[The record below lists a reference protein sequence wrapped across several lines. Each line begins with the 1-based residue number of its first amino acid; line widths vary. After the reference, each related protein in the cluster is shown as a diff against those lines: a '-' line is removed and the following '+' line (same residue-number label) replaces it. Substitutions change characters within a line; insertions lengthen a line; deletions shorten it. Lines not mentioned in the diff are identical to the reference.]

1 MRATRLRHAPRPDE
15 YGKVAAPARRRYVAR
30 VATLTEIT
38 ARLDDLLDPGS
49 FPDYCPNGLQVPG
62 REDVATLATGVSAG
76 AELFERAI
84 EAGAGAILVHHGLFW
99 KGAPLQLDRPARR
112 RLQLL
117 FDADVSLLAYHL
129 PLDAHPEHGN
139 NALLA
144 AAIGAMDRVPLPTAS
159 GPPIGVAATLP
170 GDGIGVA
177 ELISRTRDAVGG
189 REPLAF
195 TRGPALIRRVGI
207 VSGGGSDYL
216 GDAIAAGMDAFI
228 LGEPSERIMN
238 QAHEAGIHVLAA
250 GHYATETFG
259 VRRMG
264 ELLASELGVQHV
276 FLDVPNPI

>member
-1 MRATRLRHAPRPDE
+1 MPTCLVTGGAGFLGSHLCDELLRRGNRVICVDNLETGSLRNIEHIRVPEFEFVQADIAVPFFIEEPVQ
-15 YGKVAAPARRRYVAR
+15 GHPAR
-30 VATLTEIT
+30 
-38 ARLDDLLDPGS
+38 
-49 FPDYCPNGLQVPG
+49 
-62 REDVATLATGVSAG
+62 
-76 AELFERAI
+76 
-84 EAGAGAILVHHGLFW
+84 
-99 KGAPLQLDRPARR
+99 
-112 RLQLL
+112 
-117 FDADVSLLAYHL
+117 
-129 PLDAHPEHGN
+129 
-139 NALLA
+139 
-144 AAIGAMDRVPLPTAS
+144 
-159 GPPIGVAATLP
+159 
-170 GDGIGVA
+170 GVA

-238 QAHEAGIHVLAA
+238 QAHEVGIHVLAV

-276 FLDVPNPI
+276 FLDVPNPL

>member
-1 MRATRLRHAPRPDE
+1 
-15 YGKVAAPARRRYVAR
+15 VAALGDVIAF
-30 VATLTEIT
+30 
-38 ARLDDLLDPGS
+38 LDELLQPERFD
-49 FPDYCPNGLQVPG
+49 DHCPNGLQVPG
-62 REDVATLATGVSAG
+62 RGEVETVVTGVSAG
-76 AELFERAI
+76 LELFERAV
-84 EAGAGAILVHHGLFW
+84 EADADLVLVHHGLFW

-112 RLQLL
+112 RLQAL
-117 FDADVSLLAYHL
+117 FDADVSLAAYHL

-144 AAIGAMDRVPLPTAS
+144 AAVGAAGWAPLPTAT
-159 GPPIGVAATLP
+159 GPPIGLAATLP
-170 GDGIGVA
+170 GDGIGIA
-177 ELISRTRDAVGG
+177 ELITRTRDAVGG

-195 TRGPALIRRVGI
+195 TRGAERIRRVGI

-250 GHYATETFG
+250 GHYATETLG
-259 VRRMG
+259 VRRLG
-264 ELLASELGVQHV
+264 DLLAAELGLEHV

>member
-1 MRATRLRHAPRPDE
+1 
-15 YGKVAAPARRRYVAR
+15 

-38 ARLDDLLDPGS
+38 ARLDDLLDPAS

-62 REDVATLATGVSAG
+62 REEVAMLVTGVSAG

-84 EAGAGAILVHHGLFW
+84 DAGAGAILVHHGLFW
-99 KGAPLQLDRPARR
+99 KGAPLHLDRPAQR
-112 RLQLL
+112 RLRLL
-117 FDADVSLLAYHL
+117 FDADVSLIAYHL

-144 AAIGAMDRVPLPTAS
+144 QAIGAASWEPLPTSS

-170 GDGIGVA
+170 HDGVGID
-177 ELISRTRDAVGG
+177 ELVTRTRAAVGG

-195 TRGPALIRRVGI
+195 TRGPERIRRVGI

-216 GDAIAAGMDAFI
+216 ADAISAGMDAFI

-259 VRRMG
+259 VRRLG
-264 ELLASELGVQHV
+264 DLLASEFGLAHAFV
-276 FLDVPNPI
+276 DVPNPI